1 MLQFCSNHFTSAF
14 TNTPL
19 SQWICLPYSHPH
31 FCCILQKLLDT
42 KGHSQKSFFHCL
54 HSPFHAESWPCNSG
68 PCRLKPSKLQLLSF
82 YMQPWFIDNP
92 TGLSLNIFTFPRTQ
106 KLFSQRITN
115 TTQLNE
121 IMNICS
127 SEKLFLHFLD
137 NGLCH
142 VRGDHV
148 IRALNPAAPYTS
160 KINSNDSHLIYNF
173 KTRSALLF
181 TLHKNNVKP
190 TPSISFS
197 PVFRIFLFL
206 RHWHGQ
212 AHRSIYMDMKS
223 IMWQTCL

>member
-1 MLQFCSNHFTSAF
+1 
-14 TNTPL
+14 
-19 SQWICLPYSHPH
+19 
-31 FCCILQKLLDT
+31 
-42 KGHSQKSFFHCL
+42 
-54 HSPFHAESWPCNSG
+54 
-68 PCRLKPSKLQLLSF
+68 
-82 YMQPWFIDNP
+82 MQPWFIDNP
-92 TGLSLNIFTFPRTQ
+92 TVLSLNIFTFPRTQ

-127 SEKLFLHFLD
+127 SEKLFLHFLE

-160 KINSNDSHLIYNF
+160 KINSNDSHLIYSF

-223 IMWQTCL
+223 IVANMLVSNKKSLKPSNLHNILLLHCSTYFHTSSEKETHQLGVLH